1 MKIAFVDKPTI
12 DFSLKL
18 IGGDINTIPFVA
30 NSLRHLI
37 TNSLVDLMVWPQK
50 IWVPLGET
58 WERENANISGLLK
71 IGIQSAEELVSGT
84 NVLERGVSAMTSFK
98 SFKCRI
104 EPEERE
110 EKIHRSERRTVAGVR
125 GTD

>member
-50 IWVPLGET
+50 IWVP
-58 WERENANISGLLK
+58 WEKRRERTRTLAFIENWNPK
-71 IGIQSAEELVSGT
+71 C
-84 NVLERGVSAMTSFK
+84 RGVGEWHKRFGKRREPMTSFK
-98 SFKCRI
+98 SFVAVELNQKNARRKYT
-104 EPEERE
+104 EA
-110 EKIHRSERRTVAGVR
+110 KGGRSPCTRKH
-125 GTD
+125 